1 MAKIARRRF
10 LKQTSIGV
18 ATVGVGAGVLAAA
31 PRLAAM
37 AAPPAVS
44 TVNSSL
50 ASVSEPVMVYVSNA
64 ATGELHIMAGLKEI
78 VVRDTEL
85 VTRLLASVK

>member
-18 ATVGVGAGVLAAA
+18 ATVGVAAGVFTAA

-37 AAPPAVS
+37 AAPSTVS
-44 TVNSSL
+44 TVDSSL
-50 ASVSEPVMVYVSNA
+50 ASASEPVMAYVSNA
-64 ATGELHIMAGLKEI
+64 AKGELHVMAGLKEI
-78 VVRDTEL
+78 VIRDPEL